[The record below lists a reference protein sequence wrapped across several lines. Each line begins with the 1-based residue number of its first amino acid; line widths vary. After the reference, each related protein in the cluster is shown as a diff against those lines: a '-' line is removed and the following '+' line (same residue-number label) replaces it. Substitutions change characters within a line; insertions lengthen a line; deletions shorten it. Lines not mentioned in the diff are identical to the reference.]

1 MVCAMTSKEMMA
13 WVQLLGVTSVGG
25 WLAWDALN
33 GGAAGSTA
41 EVATKLLWAVGAMIG
56 FNIVGAIVGTILVSI
71 AQGAELKDEP
81 ADERDHLVSAKSQ
94 RNSAIATSI
103 IAALALIPL
112 ALGAGGNLA
121 VYALFVAPVIGGTI
135 NAASELYFYRTM

>member
-1 MVCAMTSKEMMA
+1 MTSKEMMA
-13 WVQLLGVTSVGG
+13 WVQLLGVAGVGG
-25 WLAWDALN
+25 WLALDALN
-33 GGAAGSTA
+33 GGATGSTA
-41 EVATKLLWAVGAMIG
+41 EIATKLLWAVGAMIG
-56 FNIVGAIVGTILVSI
+56 FNIVGAIIGTILVSI

-103 IAALALIPL
+103 LAALALIPL